1 MKPTKVRYVLR
12 NGRYIRKPISNA
24 GTYLNKRLSSVL
36 PESSNVYELI
46 PVLVKNIT
54 GMNVVIYELNSRY
67 LDSYG
72 VPGIVEAVVG

>member
-1 MKPTKVRYVLR
+1 MDRIKIRYVLR

-24 GTYLNKRLSSVL
+24 GTYLNQRLPSVL
-36 PESSNVYELI
+36 PESSNVDELI

-54 GMNVVIYELNSRY
+54 GMNVVIYELNSWY
-67 LDSYG
+67 LDRYG